1 MSILQFTSRGTSL
14 SAVTLVA
21 NDLDQDLTFVLPES
35 AASLIAQDQLTTT
48 MVTESGNLFSTTARL
63 RSVLSATGAGTYNDT
78 TGVVNITGIGVVTS
92 VNGATGAVTVS
103 FGTTAQPVYEHARFV
118 TADYVIGLDRNAISA
133 GPVTLQSGVGVTAQ
147 SGSVWVIT

>member
-21 NDLDQDLTFVLPES
+21 GAVDSDLTFVLPDL
-35 AASLIAQDQLTTT
+35 AADLVAQDSMITTT
-48 MVTESGNLFSTTARL
+48 ITESSNLFSTTARL
-63 RSVLSATGAGTYNDT
+63 RSAWSATGAGTYNAT
-78 TGVVNITGIGVVTS
+78 TGVVDITNTGVVSS

-103 FGTTAQPVYEHARFV
+103 FGVTAQPVYEHARLV
-118 TADYVIGLDRNAISA
+118 TTDYVIGLDRNAVSA